1 MQIAKSIQENLESQL
16 KQYENLLEL
25 AGEKSVLFSRT
36 DRRPVE
42 VQTLVT
48 KETTVVS
55 TLKHLESERQSI
67 CGDKDFH
74 EIVEVAGDFK
84 EPLLSIKEKL
94 KGASLE
100 IKKLNEK
107 NKLMLETSLKII
119 GKMIRAVKNLT
130 VLEEP
135 TYSRIQKPSKIHTSR
150 SVNLRA

>member
-16 KQYENLLEL
+16 EQYENLLVL
-25 AGEKSVLFSRT
+25 AGEKSVLFSRA

-42 VQTLVT
+42 VQSLVS

-55 TLKHLESERQSI
+55 SLKSLETERQSI
-67 CGDKDFH
+67 CGDKDFN
-74 EIVEVAGDFK
+74 EIVDVAGELQ
-84 EPLLSIKEKL
+84 EPLLAVKEKL
-94 KGASLE
+94 KGVSLE
-100 IKKLNEK
+100 LLRINEK

-119 GKMIRAVKNLT
+119 SKMIRAVKNLT

-135 TYSRIQKPSKIHTSR
+135 TYSRIQKPSKIHASR